1 MKSKILEKDLS
12 FLKLDSSV
20 IEILNN
26 NNINVIND
34 LWCLNRKDL
43 KALKISDKDI
53 HNIIV
58 KLQLNGLDL
67 NKRKYEGKCF
77 CFLIMDGFYI
87 KRFFDQ

>member
-58 KLQLNGLDL
+58 QLQLNGLDL
-67 NKRKYEGKCF
+67 NKRKY
-77 CFLIMDGFYI
+77 
-87 KRFFDQ
+87 

>member
-67 NKRKYEGKCF
+67 NKRKYW
-77 CFLIMDGFYI
+77 
-87 KRFFDQ
+87 

>member
-67 NKRKYEGKCF
+67 NKRKY
-77 CFLIMDGFYI
+77 
-87 KRFFDQ
+87 

>member
-12 FLKLDSSV
+12 FLRLDSSV

-67 NKRKYEGKCF
+67 NKRKY
-77 CFLIMDGFYI
+77 
-87 KRFFDQ
+87 

>member
-1 MKSKILEKDLS
+1 MKSKILDKDLS
-12 FLKLDSSV
+12 FLKLDTKV
-20 IEILNN
+20 IETLNN

-43 KALKISDKDI
+43 KALEISDKDI

-67 NKRKYEGKCF
+67 NKRKY
-77 CFLIMDGFYI
+77 
-87 KRFFDQ
+87 

>member
-12 FLKLDSSV
+12 FLKLDTKV
-20 IEILNN
+20 IETLNN

-43 KALKISDKDI
+43 KALEISDKDI

-67 NKRKYEGKCF
+67 NKRKY
-77 CFLIMDGFYI
+77 
-87 KRFFDQ
+87 